1 MSLPMRYQRM
11 TSATCFILL
20 WSVVAN
26 PAFSQRVAEK
36 SIEELIVQL
45 SEKDGQDRRDAV
57 YELVRRGDTSR
68 EVIDAYLV
76 ASNDKDV
83 QVRIQ
88 SLTGLARAGSAAE
101 SAVSSL
107 LKRMDD
113 RDNQVRLRAAD
124 ALGKIGSAA
133 IEPLLEKW
141 PSGSIAFKIAS
152 CHALKT
158 MGPSASPAVPVLRAA
173 IGRGDAEPG
182 RERPANRS
190 RQREGSRE
198 NRGEPTLAAHAA
210 AALVAI
216 DPENAEL
223 LLAIAEN
230 LDVET
235 RMVGISALAALSD
248 PSPRVIDRLKL
259 AANDEAPQ
267 IREVALILLAK
278 ANIPIAEK
286 EPLLEAALLDSA
298 SSVRS
303 AANIGM
309 RRARL
314 GGREFAERLA
324 IRLQTADL
332 ASSVSLLEALA
343 AVGPAARVGLDR
355 ILDSV
360 QRFGVEELANVDGQ
374 QSPAANT
381 ELADNAPLPENKI
394 PRELV
399 VSVFAN
405 MGPEA
410 AVDLLTAVSGRP
422 ELEPIVSEAL
432 TRIGQPAVE
441 ALLVGMLDSNPSIR
455 MASIR
460 AVGSMKT
467 LTEKSFEQLI
477 AASTDANAE
486 MRKTSV
492 AALASFVEEND
503 GARLAIVRA
512 IADESAMVRAV
523 AIGALG
529 DGGFAREQRREGFR
543 RGLNDNSEEVRIA
556 ALTAISKTV
565 GQMQRHAESILELAS
580 APEKRVRLAALK
592 AMAFVPKEVVEAG
605 QFGSKDLVK
614 LVVNRSLKDDSIPVR
629 MTATGLVPIFELYSD
644 ENSEAL
650 TENLSG
656 PKELV
661 VATLEV
667 LPKFSVESVTLVEK
681 LQSLLAHESSEVRIA
696 AVTALTTVDRD
707 PGRLTESLL
716 PLLND
721 PEWVVRR
728 IAGPALGR
736 QGSVSVSAVPK
747 LFELLGR
754 HEDKDYAGEALRQID
769 TAPEEMMPLLIEHI
783 DSSDRRKAFYAVVLL
798 GKLGPV
804 AGAAIPKLEA
814 LLASDSQGG
823 TPLDDFRRN
832 TIKEALAKIKP
843 VSDQ

>member
-1 MSLPMRYQRM
+1 MRCQRM
-11 TSATCFILL
+11 TSATCFICL
-20 WSVVAN
+20 WTLVAN

-36 SIEELIVQL
+36 SIEQLIVQL
-45 SEKDGQDRRDAV
+45 SETEGQDRRDAV

-68 EVIDAYLV
+68 EVIDAYLA
-76 ASNDKDV
+76 ASSDKDV

-88 SLTGLARAGSAAE
+88 SLTGLARAGGAAE

-107 LKRMDD
+107 LDRMDD

-141 PSGSIAFKIAS
+141 PNGSLAFKIAA

-158 MGPSASPAVPVLRAA
+158 MGPLASPAVPILRAA
-173 IGRGDAEPG
+173 IGNGDGEPR
-182 RERPANRS
+182 RERPVNRS
-190 RQREGSRE
+190 RQRESSRE
-198 NRGEPTLAAHAA
+198 NRREPTLATHAA
-210 AALVAI
+210 AALTAI
-216 DPENAEL
+216 EPENVEL
-223 LLAIAEN
+223 LLAIAEET
-230 LDVET
+230 DVET

-248 PSPRVIDRLKL
+248 PGPRVIDRLKL
-259 AANDEAPQ
+259 ATKDEAPQ
-267 IREVALILLAK
+267 IREVGLIVLAK
-278 ANIPIAEK
+278 ANIPVAEK
-286 EPLLEAALLDSA
+286 ESLLEAALLDSE

-314 GGREFAERLA
+314 GSREFAERLA
-324 IRLQTADL
+324 ARLESADL
-332 ASSVSLLEALA
+332 ASSMSVLEALS

-360 QRFGVEELANVDGQ
+360 QRFGLKELANIEGPE
-374 QSPAANT
+374 SPTPNT
-381 ELADNAPLPENKI
+381 EGEDNTPPSENRF

-399 VSVFAN
+399 VSVFAS

-410 AVDLLTAVSGRP
+410 AVDLLTAVSRCP
-422 ELEPIVSEAL
+422 ELEPIVSESL
-432 TRIGQPAVE
+432 TCIGQPAVE
-441 ALLVGMLDSNPSIR
+441 ALLMGMQDSNPTIR
-455 MASIR
+455 MASVR
-460 AVGSMKT
+460 AIGSMKT
-467 LTEKSFEQLI
+467 LTDKSFEQLV
-477 AASTDANAE
+477 AVSTDANAE
-486 MRKTSV
+486 MRKAAV
-492 AALASFVEEND
+492 AALASFVEENE

-512 IADESAMVRAV
+512 IKDESPMVRAV
-523 AIGALG
+523 AVGALG
-529 DGGFAREQRREGFR
+529 DGGFEREQRREGFR
-543 RGLNDNSEEVRIA
+543 RGLNDTSEDVRVA

-565 GQMQRHAESILELAS
+565 GQMQRHAGSILELAS
-580 APEKRVRLAALK
+580 APEEPVRLAALK

-605 QFGSKDLVK
+605 QFGSKDLVE
-614 LVVNRSLKDDSIPVR
+614 LVVHRSLMDDSLPVR
-629 MTATGLVPIFELYSD
+629 VAAIGLVPIFELYSE

-650 TENLSG
+650 TANLSG

-667 LPKFSVESVTLVEK
+667 LPKFSVETVTLVEK
-681 LQSLLAHESSEVRIA
+681 LQPLLTHESSEVRIA
-696 AVTALTTVDRD
+696 AVTALTSVDRD
-707 PGRLTESLL
+707 PVRLTESLL

-736 QGSVSVSAVPK
+736 QGSVAVSAVPK

-754 HEDKDYAGEALRQID
+754 HEDKDYAGESLRQID
-769 TAPEEMMPLLIEHI
+769 TAPEEMLPLLIEHV
-783 DSSDRRKAFYAVVLL
+783 DSSDKRKAFYAVVLL

-804 AGAAIPKLEA
+804 ASAAIPKLEA
-814 LLASDSQGG
+814 LLAADSQGG

-832 TIKEALAKIKP
+832 TIKDALAKIKP
-843 VSDQ
+843 VSEQ